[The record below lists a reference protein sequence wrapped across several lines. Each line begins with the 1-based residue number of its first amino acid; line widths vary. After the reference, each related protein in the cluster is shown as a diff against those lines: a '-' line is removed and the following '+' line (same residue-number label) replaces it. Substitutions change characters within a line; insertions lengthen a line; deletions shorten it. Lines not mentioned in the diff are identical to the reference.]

1 MKKDHRALYLVM
13 LSKKIQMSALDE
25 DCEKDAEN
33 EGLMQDIVAMAI
45 AAGIRSV
52 FNNDTLDEV
61 RKSAKRSITR
71 LMAEMDFEIKKYL
84 KEMDSDDDTRSTG
97 PVV

>member
-25 DCEKDAEN
+25 SKEDAEN
-33 EGLMQDIVAMAI
+33 EALIQDIAAMAI
-45 AAGIRSV
+45 AAGIRLGS
-52 FNNDTLDEV
+52 NGDTLDEV